1 MKALDL
7 ASSVPWAIR
16 PESLEAILAI
26 AAREDIPQDVVAAM
40 MTSGSP
46 EAVAARLGKPLDNT
60 HAVSIRDGVAVIPV
74 AGPIFRHA
82 NLFSEISGATTTDAI
97 ARDLTTALDNP
108 SVRSILLE
116 IDSPGGEVAGTAELA
131 GMIRAAHE
139 RKPVTAYVDD
149 LGASAAYW
157 LASAAG
163 EIVAAPTAVL
173 GSIGVVAVMKDPAKK
188 KSADLEFVSS
198 KSPNKRPD
206 LTTEA
211 GKAQIQAT
219 VDALADVFFA
229 DVARYR
235 GVPVE
240 TVQSDFGQGGVFVG
254 QQAVD
259 AGLADRVGS
268 FEQTLRDLADPPAP
282 AKPAPTPLRPN
293 GPGRKTAMSM
303 RDKFFAWLD
312 GIETSGSADQE
323 AAIVTD
329 TLTTPPAMPATVAQA
344 QTQAAALPVVDA
356 ESARKDAENA
366 ALRAEVQRLRTA
378 AITQAASVFA
388 SEMIRD
394 GRAMPAEQAAIID
407 AFTQAS
413 IDDQHI
419 GAIALPDGR
428 TTSRVEIVKRQY
440 QDRQSVRALFSE
452 AVGDDVLMA
461 LHNRQATPKKGDE
474 APSSDEVTKLIGMTA
489 FGQSVIAGRN
499 GATKN

>member
-1 MKALDL
+1 MKALDI
-7 ASSVPWAIR
+7 AASVPWAIR
-16 PESLEAILAI
+16 PEALESILAI
-26 AAREDIPQDVVAAM
+26 AARESIPKEFIAAS
-40 MTSGSP
+40 MTNGSP
-46 EAVAARLGKPLDNT
+46 EAVAARLGRPMDNA
-60 HAVSIRDGVAVIPV
+60 HAVSVRDGVAIIPV
-74 AGPIFRHA
+74 RDAIFRHA
-82 NLFSEISGATTTDAI
+82 NLLSDISGATTVEAI
-97 ARDLTTALDNP
+97 AHDLTTALDNP

-116 IDSPGGEVAGTAELA
+116 VDSPGGEVAGTAELA
-131 GMIRAAHE
+131 AMIRAAHE
-139 RKPVTAYVDD
+139 QKPVTAYVD
-149 LGASAAYW
+149 G
-157 LASAAG
+157 
-163 EIVAAPTAVL
+163 VAAPTAVL
-173 GSIGVVAVMKDPAKK
+173 GSIGVVAVMKDPSKQ

-211 GKAQIQAT
+211 GKAQVQAT

-240 TVQSDFGQGGVFVG
+240 TVHADFGQGGVFVG

-259 AGLADRVGS
+259 AGLADSIGS